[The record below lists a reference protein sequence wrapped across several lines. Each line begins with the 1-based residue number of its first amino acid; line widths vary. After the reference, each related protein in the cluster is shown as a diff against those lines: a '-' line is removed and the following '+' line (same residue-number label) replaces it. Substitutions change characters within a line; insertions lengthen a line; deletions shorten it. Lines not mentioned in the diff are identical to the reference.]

1 MRKSI
6 YGNLLVAFIFGV
18 YVFMAPLSI
27 VSADNSGGTS
37 TAEQVQ
43 ANPSWVAPASYLA
56 LGDSLAAGM
65 DHLGEMG
72 DGYADYLAAAL
83 SETDL
88 LKAFDKSFAENG
100 YKASDV
106 LKDIQENVTRDTADG
121 EAVHLHDAIAN
132 AGLITISAGANDVLA
147 HVDFDKETGSME
159 VDEEGLQKE
168 IQQVGMNLMKIV
180 SMIHEINPDAQ
191 VYVMGYYN
199 PFPHLPAELQPM
211 LEQMLVGL
219 NTAIGAVKQLPN
231 TEVVDTANVVAAD
244 FKSHLPNPQNIHLSP
259 AGYAVVA
266 KQFVDK
272 VQAEYA
278 WIPSNAFIAE
288 SIATDSVKLHW
299 KAPSSG
305 EAAHYEVFNGEELLA
320 TVEGDVDAYTV
331 EGLKDNE
338 MYTFFLVAI
347 DADGNRS
354 EENPEVTVTTE
365 ALTPLFTDIKGHADE
380 TAIEMAVALGIFNGY
395 DDGTFKPEDALTR
408 AQAATVFVRALD
420 LPVTDVI
427 AVPFTDIMYY
437 AGETQ
442 AAIQAAYANGIIQG
456 ADGKFNPIKD
466 VTRAQFVQ
474 MAWRVIE
481 KDLGGDFPDSNTFE
495 VPTDMGEYDA
505 KTVQV
510 ISTLSE
516 LGFITL
522 DDGKFNP
529 NAPATRAFAA
539 SMLVHLVN
547 YSAK

>member
-1 MRKSI
+1 MRKKFL
-6 YGNLLVAFIFGV
+6 GNLLTALVLGI
-18 YVFMAPLSI
+18 YVFVAPLSI
-27 VSADNSGGTS
+27 VSADNSDGT
-37 TAEQVQ
+37 TIAEQVQ
-43 ANPSWVAPASYLA
+43 ANPSWIAPASYLA

-72 DGYADYLAAAL
+72 DGYADYLAATL

-88 LKAFDKSFAENG
+88 LKAFDKSFAQNG
-100 YKASDV
+100 YTTKDV
-106 LKDIQENVTRDTADG
+106 LKDLQENVTRDVADG
-121 EAVHLHDAIAN
+121 ETVHLHDAIGK

-147 HVDFDKETGSME
+147 HVKFDKETGAME

-211 LEQMLVGL
+211 LGKMLVGL

-231 TEVVDTANVVAAD
+231 VVVVDTADVVAAD

-278 WIPSNAFIAE
+278 WIPKNAFVADGITA
-288 SIATDSVKLHW
+288 DSVTLQW

-305 EAAHYEVFNGEELLA
+305 EAAQYEVFNGEELLT
-320 TVEGDVDAYTV
+320 TVEGDVASFTV
-331 EGLKDNE
+331 EGLKENE
-338 MYTFFLVAI
+338 VYSFSLVAV

-354 EENPEVTVTTE
+354 EENPKLTVTTE
-365 ALTPLFTDIKGHADE
+365 AAAPLFSDIAGHADE
-380 TAIEMAVALGIFNGY
+380 AAIEMAVALGIFNGY
-395 DDGTFKPEDALTR
+395 GEGTFKPEEALTR

-420 LPVTDVI
+420 LSTTDVI
-427 AVPFTDIMYY
+427 AVPFTDITYY

-442 AAIQAAYANGIIQG
+442 DAIQVAYANGIIKG
-456 ADGKFNPIKD
+456 ANGKFNPTKD
-466 VTRAQFVQ
+466 VTRAQLVQ

-481 KDLGGDFPDSNTFE
+481 KDLGGDIPDSNTFKI
-495 VPTDMGEYDA
+495 PTDMGGYDA
-505 KTVQV
+505 QTVQA
-510 ISTLSE
+510 ISLLSE
-516 LGFITL
+516 LGIISL